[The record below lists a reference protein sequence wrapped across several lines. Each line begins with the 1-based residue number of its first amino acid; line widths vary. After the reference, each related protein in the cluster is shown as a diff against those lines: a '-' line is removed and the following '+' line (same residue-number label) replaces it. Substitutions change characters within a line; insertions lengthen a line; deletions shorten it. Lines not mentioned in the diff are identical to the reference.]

1 MGRRRTKNKN
11 LPLRLYLRRDG
22 YYYRHPNGK
31 EKRIAP
37 PDDLALALV
46 EWARFEGATLE
57 PDATTFG
64 AVGEQWIK
72 AWPKTKKLAPR
83 TQHDYRRH
91 LDQLKAVFGQSS
103 LDSITPHD
111 VATYRDKRSAKTQGN
126 REIAVLSIV
135 MGWAREQGYTDK
147 PNPCAGLRRNQES
160 GRDVYMSDAVF
171 DAIRAAGDA
180 TVRDAMDLARRT
192 GMDVSVILQAR
203 RADVVGDELQLR
215 RSKTGVPV
223 RYRLRE
229 PDGELNELGRVV
241 QDMLTR
247 ERHATGM
254 RLVQD
259 DKGQGVPYN
268 TFSKRFDR
276 ARLDA
281 GYQSGEYQF
290 RDIRPKVATDQ
301 QDMQRA
307 QDLLGHKHIS
317 TTERHYIRRGKLV
330 DPAK

>member
-1 MGRRRTKNKN
+1 
-11 LPLRLYLRRDG
+11 
-22 YYYRHPNGK
+22 
-31 EKRIAP
+31 
-37 PDDLALALV
+37 
-46 EWARFEGATLE
+46 
-57 PDATTFG
+57 
-64 AVGEQWIK
+64 
-72 AWPKTKKLAPR
+72 
-83 TQHDYRRH
+83 
-91 LDQLKAVFGQSS
+91 
-103 LDSITPHD
+103 
-111 VATYRDKRSAKTQGN
+111 
-126 REIAVLSIV
+126 
-135 MGWAREQGYTDK
+135 
-147 PNPCAGLRRNQES
+147 LRRNQES

-171 DAIRAAGDA
+171 DAIRSAGDA

-276 ARLDA
+276 ARLGA

-301 QDMQRA
+301 QDVQRA